1 MTFFEQELRKLFA
14 DGAVIKNPRFAGR
27 ACFGTLG
34 KDLRVRV
41 QFVTSGHADHYDAMS
56 VSVLNR
62 TDGVVDKLRI
72 RLKDVLGIK
81 PVPGNPNFRNGVS
94 PYIWDDHGKAEWYAF
109 RPSGADYD
117 AMRQAVGEYLDV
129 FRERAIEREH
139 TGPKLIYIC
148 APPAWG
154 GGKEYR
160 LRQRESAGGVRGG
173 RHPHLPPSDVPSH
186 CGPGKPR
193 TGPGGTGDGPAA
205 GGVLPADQCLWPR
218 LDRWDV
224 GGDPPRRNAGDP
236 RHDRSERVGQDAAQ
250 AKKPGQ
256 TGKGGQG

>member
-148 APPAWG
+148 APLPWG
-154 GGKEYR
+154 GGKEHR

-173 RHPHLPPSDVPSH
+173 RHPHLPPSRCSLPLRTRQTPHRTRRHGRWACGWWSPASRSMSMAPSGQMG
-186 CGPGKPR
+186 CG
-193 TGPGGTGDGPAA
+193 
-205 GGVLPADQCLWPR
+205 
-218 LDRWDV
+218 
-224 GGDPPRRNAGDP
+224 RRSTTPKCWGSP
-236 RHDRSERVGQDAAQ
+236 S
-250 AKKPGQ
+250 
-256 TGKGGQG
+256 

>member
-81 PVPGNPNFRNGVS
+81 PVPGNPNFRNGMHS
-94 PYIWDDHGKAEWYAF
+94 A
-109 RPSGADYD
+109 
-117 AMRQAVGEYLDV
+117 RQAPTMTPCG
-129 FRERAIEREH
+129 RPWANIWTCSGNER
-139 TGPKLIYIC
+139 
-148 APPAWG
+148 
-154 GGKEYR
+154 
-160 LRQRESAGGVRGG
+160 
-173 RHPHLPPSDVPSH
+173 
-186 CGPGKPR
+186 
-193 TGPGGTGDGPAA
+193 
-205 GGVLPADQCLWPR
+205 
-218 LDRWDV
+218 
-224 GGDPPRRNAGDP
+224 
-236 RHDRSERVGQDAAQ
+236 
-250 AKKPGQ
+250 
-256 TGKGGQG
+256 